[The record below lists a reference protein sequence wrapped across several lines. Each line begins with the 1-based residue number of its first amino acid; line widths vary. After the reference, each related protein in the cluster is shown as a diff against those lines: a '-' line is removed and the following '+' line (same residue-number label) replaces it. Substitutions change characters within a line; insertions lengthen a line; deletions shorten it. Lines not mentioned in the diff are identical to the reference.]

1 MFFFDPLYFVFAL
14 PALLLAL
21 FAQWRV
27 RATYQKYAQIPNMRG
42 LSGTDAARKLLEA
55 TGLGHVNLEGASGQL
70 TDHYDPRSRT
80 LRLSQGVATGKSVA
94 SLGIVAHELGHAV
107 QHHEQY
113 LPMRLRASIVPAANL
128 GTYLGPILFV
138 IGLLLNLTSLAWLG
152 IILFSGA
159 VVFSLV
165 TLPVELD
172 ASRRALVLLYDNGLV
187 DVRERDGARAVLNAA
202 ALTYFAALAQAVSNL
217 LYYVFLLTGSRRR

>member
-1 MFFFDPLYFVFAL
+1 MFFFDPLYLVFAL
-14 PALLLAL
+14 PALLLAM

-27 RATYQKYAQIPNMRG
+27 RSTYQKYAKIPNMRG
-42 LSGTDAARKLLEA
+42 LSGSDAARTLLSA
-55 TGLGHVNLEGASGQL
+55 SGLRHVNLEGTRGEL
-70 TDHYDPRSRT
+70 TDHYEPRSST

-107 QHHEQY
+107 QDHEQY
-113 LPMRLRASIVPAANL
+113 LPMRLRASIVPAANI

-138 IGLLLNLTSLAWLG
+138 IGFILNLTSLAWLG

-159 VVFSLV
+159 VVFALL

-172 ASRRALVLLYDNGLV
+172 ASRRALALLSDNGLV

-202 ALTYFAALAQAVSNL
+202 ALTYFAALAQAISNL